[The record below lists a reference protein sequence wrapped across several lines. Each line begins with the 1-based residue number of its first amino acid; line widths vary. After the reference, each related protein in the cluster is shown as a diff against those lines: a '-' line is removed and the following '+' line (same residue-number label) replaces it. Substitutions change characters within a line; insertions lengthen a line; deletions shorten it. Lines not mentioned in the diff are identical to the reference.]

1 MLDIKSFLRAVVAIC
16 SAIVGLA
23 ISSNSLS
30 TMAIESFPGN
40 VDLGLGLSIEQN
52 HLELPQINMPEQLS
66 MERQRVI
73 VGTSFG
79 VSYRLSLMLLEQ
91 ETTTGGVKGMVG
103 STTNHVIGMP
113 LIDKTE
119 LSDDSWGL
127 RMLHAADTGEVG
139 PWLGLPA
146 CGSRTLAK
154 NRDVLTDETDEFEIE
169 FGVKSGASTPA
180 DVYQARMLYTLTPL
194 EPTRPAVLAVS
205 RSNYPIGDRD
215 NQLALT
221 GVRLNEL
228 KAVAID
234 FNNDGEIGG
243 TEQCVYDGDQANDNY
258 LTCNLPQFDQ
268 TLANDEMG
276 GRFAIL
282 LSNDSQTWFSGYY
295 LNYYYKIGAIDMAS
309 DHSLTIKDSV
319 GVVDMATSGTST
331 LVLTDDGDVYQM
343 GGVPVFDNTQQIFDQ
358 TYQAAIVDFPDAAI
372 VDYPIDLATDGQS
385 YFAMTVGGQLY
396 GWGDNSNQRL
406 AVDTESDQILK
417 PTASSIFRGSLGGMK
432 LKVVAGDGFYAVL
445 DKDKQPSKAN
455 VSMWGTNLSGRLGRD
470 VDPSAEW
477 MSPVQIIDNEK
488 YKLGEDELYVDIE
501 IGKNHAVGVTN
512 YGRVFTW
519 GEYGDKPGGD
529 GRLGFRTEADARRP
543 HDVTNRSGDKH
554 NFLEDVYDSGNRY
567 FVDVAAGDD
576 FTIALTNNGEVYTFG
591 NNDNGQLGIG
601 SLTDNNGRAFAIT
614 DNFHLANDDQ
624 IVGVAAHGL
633 AAAAWSRQGRLYVWG
648 KLGGEPVALAMPR
661 QILLNWRIKKVVL
674 GDSNNYA
681 ITMDGKMLTWSI
693 STVKDVT
700 WQLTHPTTWL
710 RLEGDNIG
718 IADIWI
724 DFNGDYKKDG
734 AEAVLAKNCLND
746 QLCYVQVSTA
756 GAVATGEYVVYA
768 DTKYQPSS
776 QLVGNIVVQK
786 SNRQRHPD
794 RLVNSV
800 QQFKHDF
807 QLGSANEELDK
818 ESVDTVNN
826 DKTYETTESDQ
837 SLDNSAGASDDDELS
852 SADDGVGVSDSNQDD
867 KSSYVSPHSYEL
879 SISDGGQLVVKMMDE
894 SLVNQVIDDLDVI
907 GELGEVTSVVL
918 TKDGQWLITLCDQ
931 QSCQNYKF
939 NLVVDPDKGCLT
951 VVVELADNLSGS
963 FEQSCDSVVESVID
977 AAGSINVDSKLHG
990 GVFINNGDG
999 LVGKLL

>member
-1 MLDIKSFLRAVVAIC
+1 MLDIKSFLRAVAAIC

-30 TMAIESFPGN
+30 TMASESFPGG

-66 MERQRVI
+66 MGQQCVI
-73 VGTSFG
+73 VKTSFG
-79 VSYRLSLMLLEQ
+79 AGYRLSLMLLEQ

-127 RMLHAADTGEVG
+127 RILHAADTGEVG

-146 CGSRTLAK
+146 RGSRVLTE
-154 NRDVLTDETDEFEIE
+154 NRDVLMGETDEFQIE
-169 FGVKSGASTPA
+169 FGVKSGVSTPA

-205 RSNYPIGDRD
+205 RNNYPIGGSD
-215 NQLALT
+215 NQLTLT
-221 GVRLNEL
+221 GVMLNDL

-234 FNNDGEIGG
+234 FNNDGEISGA
-243 TEQCVYDGDQANDNY
+243 EQCVYGDQADDNY

-268 TLANDEMG
+268 ALANDEMG
-276 GRFAIL
+276 GRFAVL

-343 GGVPVFDNTQQIFDQ
+343 GGIPVYDNIKQVFDQ
-358 TYQAAIVDFPDAAI
+358 TYQAAIVDFPDAAM
-372 VDYPIDLATDGQS
+372 VDYPIDLAMDGQS

-406 AVDTESDQILK
+406 AVGTESNQILK
-417 PTASSIFRGSLGGMK
+417 PTASSVLRGSLGSTK
-432 LKVVAGDGFYAVL
+432 LKVVAEDGFYAVL
-445 DKDKQPSKAN
+445 DRVKQPGKAN
-455 VSMWGTNLSGRLGRD
+455 VSMWGTNLSGRLGRG

-477 MSPVQIIDNEK
+477 MSPAQIIDNEK

-501 IGKNHAVGVTN
+501 IGKSHAVGVAN

-519 GEYGDKPGGD
+519 GEHGDKPGGD
-529 GRLGFRTEADARRP
+529 GRLGFRTEDDARRP
-543 HDVTNRSGDKH
+543 HDTTNKSSDKR
-554 NFLEDVYDSGNRY
+554 NYLEDVYDSNDKY

-591 NNDNGQLGIG
+591 AGNNGQLGVG
-601 SLTDNNGRAFAIT
+601 SLADNNGRAFAIT
-614 DNFHLANDDQ
+614 GNFHLANDDQ

-661 QILLNWRIKKVVL
+661 QILPNWRIKKAVL

-681 ITMDGKMLTWSI
+681 ITMDGKMLIWSI
-693 STVKDVT
+693 NAVKDVT

-718 IADIWI
+718 MADIWI
-724 DFNGDYKKDG
+724 DFNNDSKKDS
-734 AEAVLAKNCLND
+734 AEAVLARNCPSD

-756 GAVATGEYVVYA
+756 GAVAAGEYVVYA
-768 DTKYQPSS
+768 DTKYQPSL
-776 QLVGNIVVQK
+776 QPVGNVVVQK

-794 RLVNSV
+794 RLANSA
-800 QQFKHDF
+800 QQFNSNLQANDT
-807 QLGSANEELDK
+807 NEEIDRSPVDALDK
-818 ESVDTVNN
+818 N
-826 DKTYETTESDQ
+826 KTYKTTESDQ
-837 SLDNSAGASDDDELS
+837 SLDNSAGVSDDDELS
-852 SADDGVGVSDSNQDD
+852 SADDGVGISDSNQDD
-867 KSSYVSPHSYEL
+867 KSNYVSPHSYEL
-879 SISDGGQLVVKMMDE
+879 SISDGGRLVVKVADE
-894 SLVNQVIDDLDVI
+894 SLANPAIDGLDAI
-907 GELGEVTSVVL
+907 GELGEVASAVL
-918 TKDGQWLITLCDQ
+918 TENGQWLITLCGQ
-931 QSCQNYKF
+931 CFCQNYKF
-939 NLVVDPDKGCLT
+939 NLVVDSDRGCLT
-951 VVVELADNLSGS
+951 VAVELVDNSSGS
-963 FEQSCDSVVESVID
+963 FEQGCNSVVESVID
-977 AAGSINVDSKLHG
+977 AAGGINVDSKSHG

-999 LVGKLL
+999 LVGKFL

>member
-1 MLDIKSFLRAVVAIC
+1 MLDIKSFLRAVAAIC

-30 TMAIESFPGN
+30 TMASESFPGN

-66 MERQRVI
+66 MGQQCVI
-73 VGTSFG
+73 VKTSFG
-79 VSYRLSLMLLEQ
+79 VGYRLSLMLLEQ

-127 RMLHAADTGEVG
+127 RILHAADTGEVG

-146 CGSRTLAK
+146 RGSRVLTE
-154 NRDVLTDETDEFEIE
+154 NRDVLMGETDEFQIE
-169 FGVKSGASTPA
+169 FGVKSGVSTPA

-205 RSNYPIGDRD
+205 RNNYPIGGSD
-215 NQLALT
+215 NQLTLT
-221 GVRLNEL
+221 GVMLNDL

-234 FNNDGEIGG
+234 FNNDGEISGA
-243 TEQCVYDGDQANDNY
+243 EQCVYGDQADDNY

-268 TLANDEMG
+268 ALANDEMG

-343 GGVPVFDNTQQIFDQ
+343 GGIPVYDNIKQVFDQ
-358 TYQAAIVDFPDAAI
+358 TYQAAIVDFPDAAM
-372 VDYPIDLATDGQS
+372 VDYPIDLAMDGQS

-406 AVDTESDQILK
+406 AVGTESNQILK
-417 PTASSIFRGSLGGMK
+417 PTASSVLRGSLGSTK
-432 LKVVAGDGFYAVL
+432 LKVVAEDGFYAVL
-445 DKDKQPSKAN
+445 DRVKQPGKAN
-455 VSMWGTNLSGRLGRD
+455 VSMWGTNLSGRLGRG

-477 MSPVQIIDNEK
+477 MSPAQIIDNEK

-501 IGKNHAVGVTN
+501 IGKSHAVGVTS

-519 GEYGDKPGGD
+519 GEHGDKPGGD
-529 GRLGFRTEADARRP
+529 GRLGFRTEDDAKRP
-543 HDVTNRSGDKH
+543 HDTTNKSSDKR
-554 NFLEDVYDSGNRY
+554 NYLEDVYDSNDKY

-591 NNDNGQLGIG
+591 AGNNGQLGVG
-601 SLTDNNGRAFAIT
+601 SLADNNGRAFAIT
-614 DNFHLANDDQ
+614 GNFHLANDDQ

-661 QILLNWRIKKVVL
+661 QILPNWRIKEAVL

-681 ITMDGKMLTWSI
+681 ITMDGKMLIWSI
-693 STVKDVT
+693 NAVKDVT

-718 IADIWI
+718 MADIWI
-724 DFNGDYKKDG
+724 DFNNDSKKDS
-734 AEAVLAKNCLND
+734 AEAVLARNCPSD

-756 GAVATGEYVVYA
+756 GAVAAGEYVVYA
-768 DTKYQPSS
+768 DTKYQPSL
-776 QLVGNIVVQK
+776 QPVGNVVVQK

-794 RLVNSV
+794 RLANSA
-800 QQFKHDF
+800 QQFKRDF
-807 QLGSANEELDK
+807 QLDSANEELDK

-852 SADDGVGVSDSNQDD
+852 SADDGVGISDSNQDD
-867 KSSYVSPHSYEL
+867 KSNYVSPHSYEL
-879 SISDGGQLVVKMMDE
+879 SSSDGGQLVVKMMDE
-894 SLVNQVIDDLDVI
+894 SLVNQVIDGLDVI
-907 GELGEVTSVVL
+907 GELGEVASVVL

-931 QSCQNYKF
+931 QLCQNYKF
-939 NLVVDPDKGCLT
+939 NLVVDSDKGCLT
-951 VVVELADNLSGS
+951 VVVELADNLSSS
-963 FEQSCDSVVESVID
+963 FEQSCDSVVEGVID
-977 AAGSINVDSKLHG
+977 AAGSINVDSKPHG